1 MLSPPLLYNI
11 ITIIVE
17 LDSDTDDS
25 KRQRRKSARSSP
37 VNLPDKKIAA
47 AKTGASTNA
56 KGAAPVISSSATS
69 SFDDEGCRVCHRD
82 DNHACLLLCEACNDE
97 YHTYCLGLE
106 SVPEGDFFCGAYGV
120 RVTSSIHIMHL
131 EVFVLTIF
139 LTWLTFLS
147 SRIHDIIDTCKHLHS
162 TKDDDGLDSLV
173 SALPPQY
180 TSRFGEIV
188 WAAGGSGYG
197 WWPSW

>member
-56 KGAAPVISSSATS
+56 KGAAPVISSSTTS

-139 LTWLTFLS
+139 LTWLTFPFS
-147 SRIHDIIDTCKHLHS
+147 SHS
-162 TKDDDGLDSLV
+162 RYRYM
-173 SALPPQY
+173 Q
-180 TSRFGEIV
+180 TSSFNKR
-188 WAAGGSGYG
+188 
-197 WWPSW
+197 

>member
-1 MLSPPLLYNI
+1 MLSPPLLNNI

-47 AKTGASTNA
+47 AKSGASTNA

-82 DNHACLLLCEACNDE
+82 DNHAYLLLCEACNDE
-97 YHTYCLGLE
+97 YHTYCLNPPLE

-120 RVTSSIHIMHL
+120 WVTSSIHIMHL
-131 EVFVLTIF
+131 EVICIDDIF
-139 LTWLTFLS
+139 NVVNISFF
-147 SRIHDIIDTCKHLHS
+147 IAS
-162 TKDDDGLDSLV
+162 TM
-173 SALPPQY
+173 
-180 TSRFGEIV
+180 
-188 WAAGGSGYG
+188 
-197 WWPSW
+197 

>member
-1 MLSPPLLYNI
+1 MLSPPLSYNI
-11 ITIIVE
+11 ITFLVE

-47 AKTGASTNA
+47 AKSGASTNA
-56 KGAAPVISSSATS
+56 KRAAPVISSSATS
-69 SFDDEGCRVCHRD
+69 SFDDEGCRVCHKD
-82 DNHACLLLCEACNDE
+82 DNHAYLLLCEACNDE
-97 YHTYCLGLE
+97 YHTYCLGME

-120 RVTSSIHIMHL
+120 WVTSSIHIMHL

-147 SRIHDIIDTCKHLHS
+147 SLH
-162 TKDDDGLDSLV
+162 
-173 SALPPQY
+173 PRYNRYMQ
-180 TSRFGEIV
+180 TSSFNKR
-188 WAAGGSGYG
+188 
-197 WWPSW
+197 